1 MSLRYFAAAL
11 LVGLAGL
18 VGNGCSAT
26 TGTTNG
32 SGYGGSAAS
41 GYGGGSGSGA
51 GGVDAGGA
59 AGSATGG
66 AAGNGTGG
74 SAGSATGGSGGTVNH
89 CDPSSPDLAG
99 CECTAGSPPHPCY
112 PTSLDPATR
121 HVGDCKDGT
130 QKCTGGGEFPVWG
143 TCTGAVGPS
152 SEVCDDGQDNDCNG
166 KQDCADPSC
175 ATHAGCGGTCTSGQ
189 TRPCYTGPPNT
200 AGIGTCHAGTQTCVN
215 GNWPTTCNGEV
226 TPTQEVCSDTLDHN
240 CNHLA
245 GCLDVFACVTNPACQ
260 PTCKTDPGCTCPTGS
275 GETATCPDGTYGIT
289 KNSTITN
296 PGTVECCPC
305 TANDCG
311 NPGCCGESV
320 CTGNSQCSG
329 FQCKPLAA
337 SCGGKVG
344 FDCDDFP
351 EDCNV
356 TCCKC
361 TQCPP

>member
-11 LVGLAGL
+11 LLGLAGI

-26 TGTTNG
+26 TGATNG
-32 SGYGGSAAS
+32 SGYGGGAAS

-74 SAGSATGGSGGTVNH
+74 SAAGGGTGGTVDH
-89 CDPSSPDLAG
+89 CDPSSPDLEG
-99 CECTAGSPPHPCY
+99 CECTSGSPPHPCY
-112 PTSLDPATR
+112 PPSLDPATR

-130 QKCTGGGEFPVWG
+130 QQCTGGGEFPVWSA
-143 TCTGAVGPS
+143 CTNAVGPS
-152 SEVCDDGQDNDCNG
+152 TEVCDDGQDNDCNG

-226 TPTQEVCSDTLDHN
+226 TPTQEVSN
-240 CNHLA
+240 I
-245 GCLDVFACVTNPACQ
+245 V
-260 PTCKTDPGCTCPTGS
+260 K
-275 GETATCPDGTYGIT
+275 
-289 KNSTITN
+289 
-296 PGTVECCPC
+296 GTVIRK
-305 TANDCG
+305 TIA
-311 NPGCCGESV
+311 GESPT
-320 CTGNSQCSG
+320 TGPSR
-329 FQCKPLAA
+329 KPAR
-337 SCGGKVG
+337 KN
-344 FDCDDFP
+344 
-351 EDCNV
+351 EM
-356 TCCKC
+356 
-361 TQCPP
+361 